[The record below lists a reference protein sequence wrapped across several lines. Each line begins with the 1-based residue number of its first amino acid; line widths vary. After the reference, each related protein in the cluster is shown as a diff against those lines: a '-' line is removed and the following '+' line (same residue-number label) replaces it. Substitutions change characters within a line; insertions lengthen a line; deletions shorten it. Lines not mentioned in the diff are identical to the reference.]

1 MNSGS
6 FALEPI
12 SQDQVLVTVAL
23 ALVAIL
29 AVLTIIAMVWGARLK
44 RRRTEAEKVEQRRID
59 ELKAEGVE
67 VSNTAEGG
75 TPVERVQEAHGGAAA
90 DRTAEPQPAS
100 PLPSAAPS
108 PAPSPVPTLSPAPT
122 PSSAATSAP
131 VPTPAPVPIP
141 TPVSKPAPAS
151 ASFAEPDVAATSRPL
166 ADEPIAA
173 AAPLDASPASVAA
186 DAPDA
191 SPSDDPGAQSV
202 TMLKGL
208 GPKIA
213 ARLGELGITRVD
225 QLAWL
230 DDGEAGELDRR
241 LGAFEG
247 RMERDRWREQARLLA
262 QGDRAG
268 YEAQFGKLG

>member
-6 FALEPI
+6 FDLDPI
-12 SQDQVLVTVAL
+12 SQNGVLVTIAL
-23 ALVAIL
+23 ALVAVL

-44 RRRTEAEKVEQRRID
+44 RQRRAAEEEEQHRIE

-67 VSNTAEGG
+67 ATNTAEGG
-75 TPVERVQEAHGGAAA
+75 SPV
-90 DRTAEPQPAS
+90 T
-100 PLPSAAPS
+100 PSAAPAPS
-108 PAPSPVPTLSPAPT
+108 APPAPAPVASTPAPAPIAPT
-122 PSSAATSAP
+122 PAER
-131 VPTPAPVPIP
+131 VPDAHQGTLP
-141 TPVSKPAPAS
+141 
-151 ASFAEPDVAATSRPL
+151 
-166 ADEPIAA
+166 DEPIAA

-186 DAPDA
+186 DTPVAPA
-191 SPSDDPGAQSV
+191 EEGGAQSV
-202 TMLKGL
+202 TILKGL

-213 ARLGELGITRVD
+213 TRLSELGITRLD

-230 DDGEAGELDRR
+230 DDAEAEQLDAQ
-241 LGAFEG
+241 LGVFQG